1 MGLQINEKLFL
12 RHPREQVFQF
22 FALAGNLNLLTPPW
36 LGFSILTPSPVVMA
50 VGTTIEYRIKLHGV
64 PITWE
69 SEITEWRPPLVF
81 CDVQRRGPYRS
92 WVHRHIFE
100 ESPGGTL
107 VIDQVDYE
115 VYGGAL
121 VNSLFVA
128 RELRKIFTYRKAKL
142 LELYS

>member
-12 RHPREQVFQF
+12 RHPRKQVFQF
-22 FALAGNLNLLTPPW
+22 FALAENLNLLTPPW

-107 VIDQVDYE
+107 VIDEVNYE

-121 VNSLFVA
+121 VNNLFVA